1 MKERKHRLHDGK
13 VGAALAVRVTPQAQV
28 NEIAGVQSDGTLQI
42 HLTAPLAEEKLN
54 ATLIEFLAAVL
65 DVPAAKIQIVAGSL
79 GADKLV
85 AIEDMD
91 AESLH
96 TKILANLS

>member
-13 VGAALAVRVTPQAQV
+13 AGAALAVRVTSQAKM
-28 NEIAGVQSDGTLQI
+28 NEIAGVQSDGTVEINLISPQI
-42 HLTAPLAEEKLN
+42 EGKLN
-54 ATLIEFLAAVL
+54 AALIEFLAAVL
-65 DVPAAKIQIVAGSL
+65 DVPVAKIQIVAGSL

-96 TKILANLS
+96 SKILANSS

>member
-13 VGAALAVRVTPQAQV
+13 VGAALAVRVTSQAQM
-28 NEIAGVQSDGTLQI
+28 NEIAGVHSDGTLEI
-42 HLTAPLAEEKLN
+42 HLISPQAEGKLN
-54 ATLIEFLAAVL
+54 ESLIEFLAAVL
-65 DVPAAKIQIVAGSL
+65 DVPVGKIQIVAGSL

-96 TKILANLS
+96 SKILANLS